1 MRHISLVVVP
11 RCDRFGVLLAE
22 FEPWHANQIRAAEA
36 GGVDFPFPAFLPVQ
50 LRHHLAN
57 VVGR

>member
-1 MRHISLVVVP
+1 MSSALQARRFVVLP
-11 RCDRFGVLLAE
+11 AE
-22 FEPWHANQIRAAEA
+22 FKPCDSNHDRAAEA
-36 GGVDFPFPAFLPVQ
+36 CCVDFSFPAFLPVQ